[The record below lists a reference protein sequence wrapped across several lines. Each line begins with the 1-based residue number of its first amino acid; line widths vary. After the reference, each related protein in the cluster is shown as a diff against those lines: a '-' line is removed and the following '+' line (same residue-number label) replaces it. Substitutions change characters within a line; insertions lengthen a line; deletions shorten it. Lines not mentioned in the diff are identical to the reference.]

1 MTSSPY
7 TPGPGRARR
16 SRIGAAGSVLA
27 GGVGAAVLLAGCA
40 GSGQPPVA
48 MPMMHGNAP
57 WMVAGQ
63 APSGSGAA
71 GSSGTSGG
79 SGGSGGSAGS
89 GSSGS
94 SGSSG
99 RSAGSGGS
107 SRAQTVD
114 LTIKDVKTPEGSEPA
129 YVGPSGVGAASL
141 FTAAA
146 GKPVQVVV
154 DNKDSMPHTFTV
166 PSLGLNETI
175 APDATTTFTVTPGS
189 AGSVTWYCSVP
200 CGSWVMSHAGYMRGS
215 FTVS

>member
-1 MTSSPY
+1 MTSSPN
-7 TPGPGRARR
+7 TPRPGRAHRR
-16 SRIGAAGSVLA
+16 RVGAVGSVLA

-40 GSGQPPVA
+40 SNGSPPVA
-48 MPMMHGNAP
+48 MPMMQGNAP

-63 APSGSGAA
+63 SPSGSGS
-71 GSSGTSGG
+71 GSGSSSGTSGG
-79 SGGSGGSAGS
+79 SGS
-89 GSSGS
+89 
-94 SGSSG
+94 
-99 RSAGSGGS
+99 SAGSGGS
-107 SRAQTVD
+107 GGSGSAQTID

-129 YVGPSGVGAASL
+129 YVGPGGVGAASL

-166 PSLGLNETI
+166 PSVGLNETI
-175 APDATTTFTVTPGS
+175 APDATTKFTVTPGS